1 MLNHNPLLRSEPFEQ
16 IDRGE
21 PTPKVSNLKPVD
33 GFINLKKLPDWTS
46 HDCVAKVRRILQ
58 TKKVGHGGTLDPA
71 AVGVLPIAI
80 GKATRLLQY
89 LPTGKAYRAIIRLG
103 VQTTTDD
110 LEGEI
115 IYSKPATDLT
125 IEQIR
130 QALTEFIGEIV
141 QTPPM
146 YSAIQIGGQRLYK
159 LARAGEVVQVPT
171 RQVTIDRIDVLNW
184 THGDFPEVEVQIAC
198 GGGTYIRSIARDL
211 GVKLGTRGVLAFLER
226 NASCGLQLAD
236 SITLEELAQQQQ
248 AGTFRPITPDRGLA
262 DLPSATLMDAE
273 LVKFWS
279 QGKQLL
285 LSSIELTPTASELS
299 GYVKVMSAGNCLGIG
314 EIQSIDGAQLIVPQ
328 KVLI

>member
-1 MLNHNPLLRSEPFEQ
+1 M
-16 IDRGE
+16 
-21 PTPKVSNLKPVD
+21 D

-115 IYSKPATDLT
+115 IYSEPVTDLT

-146 YSAIQIGGQRLYK
+146 YSAIQVNGQRLYK
-159 LARAGEVVQVPT
+159 LARAGEVVEVPT
-171 RQVTIDRIDVLNW
+171 RQVTIDRIDILNW
-184 THGDFPEVEVQIAC
+184 TPGDFPEVEVQIAC

-236 SITLEELAQQQQ
+236 SITLEELEQQQQ

-262 DLPSATLMDAE
+262 HLPSATLMDAE

-285 LSSIELTPTASELS
+285 LSGIELTPTASELS
-299 GYVKVMSAGNCLGIG
+299 GYVKVMSEGDCLGIG
-314 EIQSIDGAQLIVPQ
+314 EIQSLDGAQLIVPQ

>member
-1 MLNHNPLLRSEPFEQ
+1 
-16 IDRGE
+16 
-21 PTPKVSNLKPVD
+21 VD

-89 LPTGKAYRAIIRLG
+89 LPEGKAYRAIVRLG
-103 VQTTTDD
+103 IETTTDD
-110 LEGEI
+110 LAGDV
-115 IYSKPATDLT
+115 IYAEPATAVT

-130 QALTEFIGEIV
+130 SVIPEFLGEIV

-146 YSAIQIGGQRLYK
+146 YSAIQVNGQRLYK
-159 LARAGEVVQVPT
+159 LARAGEVIEVPT
-171 RQVTIDRIDVLNW
+171 RIVNIYTISILNW
-184 THGDFPEVEVQIAC
+184 TPGEFPEIELQINC

-226 NASCGLQLAD
+226 NASCGFELPE
-236 SITLEELAQQQQ
+236 SITLEELETQQR
-248 AGTFRPITPDRGLA
+248 AGTFTPIAPERGLA
-262 DLPSATLMDAE
+262 HLPTVTLLDAD

-279 QGKQLL
+279 QGKRLPISELQ
-285 LSSIELTPTASELS
+285 LTPANFESS
-299 GYVKVMSAGNCLGIG
+299 GYVKVIGEQRCLGVG
-314 EIQSIDGAQLIVPQ
+314 EIRQIEGENLLVPQ
-328 KVLI
+328 TVIL

>member
-1 MLNHNPLLRSEPFEQ
+1 
-16 IDRGE
+16 
-21 PTPKVSNLKPVD
+21 VD

-89 LPTGKAYRAIIRLG
+89 LPEGKAYRAIVRLG
-103 VQTTTDD
+103 IETTTDD
-110 LEGEI
+110 LAGDV
-115 IYSKPATDLT
+115 IYSEPATAVT

-130 QALTEFIGEIV
+130 SVIPEFLGEIV

-146 YSAIQIGGQRLYK
+146 YSAIQVNGQRLYK
-159 LARAGEVVQVPT
+159 LARAGEVIEVPT
-171 RQVTIDRIDVLNW
+171 RIVNIYTISILNW
-184 THGDFPEVEVQIAC
+184 TPGEFPEIELQINC

-226 NASCGLQLAD
+226 NASCGFELPQ
-236 SITLEELAQQQQ
+236 SITLAELETQQR
-248 AGTFRPITPDRGLA
+248 AGTFTPVAPERGLA
-262 DLPSATLMDAE
+262 HLPTVTLLDAD

-279 QGKQLL
+279 QGKRLPISELQ
-285 LSSIELTPTASELS
+285 LTPANSEPS
-299 GYVKVMSAGNCLGIG
+299 GYVKVIGEERCLGVG
-314 EIQSIDGAQLIVPQ
+314 EIRQIEGENLLVPQ
-328 KVLI
+328 TVIL